1 MHRILIFIAFAGMML
16 SCQRQTS
23 YAKNM
28 DEQSLWLLDKLQS
41 TDRVI
46 GYVNEPMGYASLE
59 GVVEHSCKEE
69 PVTFTSLKQEPAS
82 TRLVCTEVHNP
93 VAFWVTVKGD
103 DSVLPAIADY
113 DWFKRYSQKKLT
125 LKPVIFSNGQKI
137 LIPAD

>member
-28 DEQSLWLLDKLQS
+28 DEQSLWLLDRLQS
-41 TDRVI
+41 TDRVT
-46 GYVNEPMGYASLE
+46 GFVNEAMSYAMIE
-59 GVVEHSCKEE
+59 GVAEHSCKETT
-69 PVTFTSLKQEPAS
+69 VTLTSLKNEVSS
-82 TRLVCTEVHNP
+82 TRLECAEIQNP
-93 VAFWVTVKGD
+93 VAFWITVKGD
-103 DSVLPAIADY
+103 DAVLPAIADY
-113 DWFKRYSQKKLT
+113 DWFKRYSHKKIT